1 VGEINTKDY
10 TKINKN
16 LAFQAPILHTCKL
29 LFYSEE
35 TEIRNCQGFFKR
47 VVCANKMVE

>member
-1 VGEINTKDY
+1 
-10 TKINKN
+10 
-16 LAFQAPILHTCKL
+16 

-47 VVCANKMVE
+47 VVCANKMVEWNFRLQIAVYGLDLANNVLQ